1 MDTSARRSTSRRLEC
16 AYQTVLQT
24 GMASSKN
31 LLLALAAVVA
41 AAYSSGSLA
50 TGSFNPANATIT
62 QLRAALDEGK
72 TSSEQLVEYYLD
84 RVERFDKRG
93 PTINAFISLNPQA
106 RAQAR
111 RLDAAGKLPGHR
123 GPLYGIPF
131 AAKDNYD
138 TIGIPTSG
146 GSAALKNSFPRSNAF
161 VIQKLIDQGAI
172 LIGKTNMSELAA
184 SYGRFGYSS
193 AAGLTLNPYN
203 TARDVSGSS
212 SGSAA
217 AVAADF
223 APFALGTDTSG
234 SIREPASVAGL
245 VGLRPGLGLTSRS
258 GVIPLALSFDTT
270 GPMTRNVQD
279 MAIVLDAIAGEDP
292 QDAAT
297 LRHVRAPGSFGRN
310 VGTQPLEG
318 VRLGVISNFRGANA
332 EVDEVVE
339 QALHQLRSKGAI
351 LVPITLPQ
359 ELENLWD
366 STLGLVGEGEFKAQ
380 FERYLGTLSDAQ
392 PKTLGQLIK
401 ISASPEVQQ
410 SATPLNPKRLK
421 GLQEAQATQLTV
433 SPAYIRVLTDVIPS
447 VREKIKAL
455 LEANRL
461 QAFVAA
467 TMSCPAS
474 PRFDRPDPTYVCKT
488 DDPYK
493 HGYIAS
499 ATGYPEVTVPAGRIT
514 GNMPVGISFLGLPD
528 SEAMLLGLGAAFER
542 IRTPLPPAQLSS
554 NRD

>member
-1 MDTSARRSTSRRLEC
+1 MPSSKF
-16 AYQTVLQT
+16 QTRMVP
-24 GMASSKN
+24 SKN
-31 LLLALAAVVA
+31 LLLALAAAIGA
-41 AAYSSGSLA
+41 ATYSSNSLA
-50 TGSFNPANATIT
+50 TGSFDPANATIT
-62 QLRAALDEGK
+62 QLRAALDEGR
-72 TSSEQLVEYYLD
+72 TSSEKLVAYYLD
-84 RVERFDKRG
+84 RIERFDKQG
-93 PTINAFISLNPQA
+93 PAINALISLNPEA
-106 RAQAR
+106 LAQAR
-111 RLDAAGKLPGHR
+111 RLDAAGKAPGRR

-131 AAKDNYD
+131 VAKDNYE
-138 TIGIPTSG
+138 TIGIATSG
-146 GSAALKNSFPRSNAF
+146 GSAVLKNSVPRSNAF

-193 AAGLTLNPYN
+193 AGGLTLNPYN

-245 VGLRPGLGLTSRS
+245 VGLRPSLGLTSRS
-258 GVIPLALSFDTT
+258 GVIPLSLSFDTT
-270 GPMTRNVQD
+270 GPMTRSVQD
-279 MAIVLDAIAGEDP
+279 MAIVLDAIAGEDSE
-292 QDAAT
+292 DVAT
-297 LRHVRAPGSFGRN
+297 LRHVRAPGGFGRN
-310 VGTQPLEG
+310 VGAQSLEG

-332 EVDEVVE
+332 EVDQVVE
-339 QALHQLRSKGAI
+339 QALHKLRSQGAI

-359 ELENLWD
+359 EFENLWD
-366 STLGLVGEGEFKAQ
+366 SVLGPVGEGEFKPQ
-380 FERYLGTLSDAQ
+380 FERYLGTLPDSQ
-392 PKTLGQLIK
+392 PKTLAQLIK

-410 SATPLNPKRLK
+410 SPTPLNPKRLK
-421 GLQEAQATQLTV
+421 GLQEAEATQLTV

-447 VREKIKAL
+447 VREKISAL
-455 LEANRL
+455 LEANKL

-474 PRFDRPDPTYVCKT
+474 ARFDRPDPTYVCKT

-542 IRTPLPPAQLSS
+542 IHPPLLPAQLYS
-554 NRD
+554 NAAIRRAGIGK